1 MTKTNT
7 NFENIVK
14 VNHIKKEITISKSFA
29 KASEKPSS
37 AACKYLMK
45 IMAESPNYSLRE
57 RTPESKN
64 SDSKVTYNGL
74 TVTKMLAFM
83 ILNKNE
89 NEFNDFS
96 KIVALYADEK
106 GKYASIKRNF
116 LNKYKNEY
124 NELSADDMLTLDN
137 ATVELKNLKLKLTDI
152 TYKCLD
158 AVA

>member
-7 NFENIVK
+7 NFENNVK
-14 VNHIKKEITISKSFA
+14 VNHINKEIIISKSFA
-29 KASEKPSS
+29 KASSKPSS
-37 AACKYLMK
+37 DACKYLME
-45 IMAESPNYSLRE
+45 IMANFPNYVLKE
-57 RTPESKN
+57 KTPD
-64 SDSKVTYNGL
+64 SDTPSSKVTYNGL

-89 NEFNDFS
+89 NEFDDFS

-124 NELSADDMLTLDN
+124 NKLSADDMLTLDN
-137 ATVELKNLKLKLTDI
+137 ATVELKNLALKVTDI
-152 TYKCLD
+152 TYNCLD
-158 AVA
+158 NAA